1 MRTIC
6 AIFMVSLAWALG
18 GCSSNDGLEDLRE
31 FVKNE
36 HADRKPK
43 IEPLP
48 EVKPNEA
55 FLYAATELPDPF
67 APRNLQTQTAAS
79 QKGSGPKPDIN
90 RRKEPLEDFPLDSLK
105 MVGTL
110 ERGRHFWAVIQAPDG
125 TVHKLEP
132 GNHAGQNFGKVK
144 KITEEKIDLI
154 ELIQGAL
161 GDWVE
166 REASLAITE

>member
-1 MRTIC
+1 MGFSVSIAGLLRTSIRCEDPVLFLEHATLYQLRGEVPEGEHLVPIGRSAIQRPGRDVTLVTYSKMLEVSQRAAGELAKEGVDVAIC
-6 AIFMVSLAWALG
+6 A
-18 GCSSNDGLEDLRE
+18 
-31 FVKNE
+31 
-36 HADRKPK
+36 
-43 IEPLP
+43 
-48 EVKPNEA
+48 
-55 FLYAATELPDPF
+55 
-67 APRNLQTQTAAS
+67 
-79 QKGSGPKPDIN
+79 

-110 ERGRHFWAVIQAPDG
+110 ERGKRFWAIVQAPDG

-144 KITEEKIDLI
+144 KITEEKVELL